1 MTNADEQ
8 TENDRNIEGLLE
20 KYKKMIIEADQI
32 KSAIDEH
39 LLSVI
44 FASDGNEEERWI
56 YDMENACPYCLGSG
70 HKDDVPHVSLLALD
84 EGN

>member
-1 MTNADEQ
+1 MAD
-8 TENDRNIEGLLE
+8 NIVPEDDDLATRLQKAASDHCRGLDIPHDLGL
-20 KYKKMIIEADQI
+20 
-32 KSAIDEH
+32 H

-70 HKDDVPHVSLLALD
+70 HKDDVPHVPLLALD